1 MSDKTKSPSQNE
13 TMINPSLLDILVCP
27 LTHQPL
33 KYDKKKNELVSEKA
47 KLAFPVRDGIPIL
60 LADEARAL

>member
-1 MSDKTKSPSQNE
+1 MSQDSKANPKYATL
-13 TMINPSLLDILVCP
+13 IDPSLLEILVCP

-33 KYDKKKNELVSEKA
+33 KYDKKNNELVSEKA

-60 LADEARAL
+60 LADEARQL